1 MSTMFCTPYDSTT
14 FQCDKTH
21 SDSVHLYI
29 QWKTADLDL
38 ELLGTASHQQAKKGL
53 TATPRT
59 KLMTIKKQGGRLGL
73 GFELF
78 KHFVRF
84 SYHTQKNILKDA
96 SILAGGL
103 GERLMTARNER
114 DQGTWPPCNMR

>member
-1 MSTMFCTPYDSTT
+1 MFCTSYDSTT
-14 FQCDKTH
+14 LQCDKTH
-21 SDSVHLYI
+21 SDSVYLYI

-59 KLMTIKKQGGRLGL
+59 KLMTIKKTQGGRLGL
-73 GFELF
+73 GVKLF

-84 SYHTQKNILKDA
+84 SYYKKTKHEKHIKRCKHFGRWSWRKADDSKKRA
-96 SILAGGL
+96 
-103 GERLMTARNER
+103 
-114 DQGTWPPCNMR
+114 

>member
-1 MSTMFCTPYDSTT
+1 MFSTSYDSTT
-14 FQCDKTH
+14 LQCDKTH

-59 KLMTIKKQGGRLGL
+59 KLMTIKKIQGGRLGL
-73 GFELF
+73 GVKLF
-78 KHFVRF
+78 RQFVRF
-84 SYHTQKNILKDA
+84 S
-96 SILAGGL
+96 
-103 GERLMTARNER
+103 
-114 DQGTWPPCNMR
+114 